1 MARIAFAWELGS
13 DLGHAMACASLAQAL
28 RARGHTCAYI
38 FRDLAAA
45 AHLPEAA
52 GLDLLQAPRCRHAGD
67 TATLPASFTEI
78 LLGNGYA
85 DPGELAAIV
94 GAWRSLLVRWRAD
107 LVVADFA
114 PGALLAARSLAMRRV
129 AYGNGFTIAPR
140 ADPMPAFRFD
150 EPVAPARLVEADAR
164 ALRSINAALA
174 RFGTAPLTRLADFL
188 ATDEDF
194 LCTFPQLDHYGTRP
208 ASGYWG
214 PRLRTE
220 QGLDVEWPEG
230 PGQRVLLY
238 LRTAFPHLDAL
249 IDHLAAGPHRVI
261 AFLPGSSEAQ
271 RKRLAG
277 GRRVVLERP
286 ARLDRL
292 LRHCDLVVSHGG
304 EIATGSLA
312 LGVPQL
318 TFPNHYEQYITAVR
332 FEQLGAGRQLPAT
345 ASARDVLATLEAV
358 LGNARFALAARSFA
372 QKHAG
377 FTPSEQR
384 RRIVLRIEEILA
396 GPILSPTTNPGSPG

>member
-45 AHLPEAA
+45 THLPEGA

-67 TATLPASFTEI
+67 TGTLPVSFTEI

-85 DPGELAAIV
+85 DPGELTAIV
-94 GAWRSLLVRWRAD
+94 SAWRSLLARWRTD

-114 PGALLAARSLAMRRV
+114 PGALLAARTLALRRV
-129 AYGNGFTIAPR
+129 AYGNGFTVAPR

-150 EPVAPARLVEADAR
+150 EPVARTRLIDADAR
-164 ALRSINAALA
+164 ALASVNAALD
-174 RFGTAPLTRLADFL
+174 RFGGAPLARLADLL

-194 LCTFPQLDHYGTRP
+194 LCTLPQLDHYGARP
-208 ASGYWG
+208 ATGYWG

-220 QGLDVEWPEG
+220 QGLDIEWPEG
-230 PGQRVLLY
+230 PGQRVLVY
-238 LRTAFPHLDAL
+238 LRSAFPHLDAL

-261 AFLPGSSEAQ
+261 AFLPGANGPQ
-271 RKRLAG
+271 RARLAS
-277 GRRVVLERP
+277 RKRVVLERP

-292 LRHCDLVVSHGG
+292 LRLCDLVVSHGG

-318 TFPNHYEQYITAVR
+318 TFPNHYEQYISAVR
-332 FEQLGAGRQLPAT
+332 FEQLGAGRQLPPG
-345 ASARDVLATLEAV
+345 ASAQDALATLEAV
-358 LGNARFALAARSFA
+358 LANPRFALAARSFA
-372 QKHAG
+372 QQYPG

-384 RRIVLRIEEILA
+384 RRIALRIEEILA
-396 GPILSPTTNPGSPG
+396 GPIISPTTTTGSAS